1 MTLNEF
7 DLLSEDKKIAAVGNY
22 GVFICNRVSD
32 TEVFS
37 YYEMDMLF
45 IKLVYNG
52 DTNKI
57 KEVRSSVG
65 GFDSI

>member
-7 DLLSEDKKIAAVGNY
+7 NLLSEEKKIAAVGNY
-22 GVFICNRVSD
+22 GIFICNRVSD
-32 TEVFS
+32 TEVVS

-45 IKLVYNG
+45 IELVYSADN
-52 DTNKI
+52 NKI